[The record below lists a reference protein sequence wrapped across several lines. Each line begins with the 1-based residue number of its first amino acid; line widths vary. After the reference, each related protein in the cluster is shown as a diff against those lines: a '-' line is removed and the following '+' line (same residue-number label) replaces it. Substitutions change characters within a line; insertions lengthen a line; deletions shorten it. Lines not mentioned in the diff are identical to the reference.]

1 MIIFLEKYIPENK
14 QNHYCR
20 KAGVTSTTIR
30 NWKRTNKVSTF
41 ELICFIDAIAIIQKL
56 DFDTLILE
64 AIKTMV
70 KYEKTL

>member
-41 ELICFIDAIAIIQKL
+41 ELICFVQTIAKEQNL
-56 DFDTLILE
+56 NFDTLIIE

-70 KYEKTL
+70 KYEKAL

>member
-20 KAGVTSTTIR
+20 KSGVSSVTIR

-41 ELICFIDAIAIIQKL
+41 ELICFVQTIANEQNL
-56 DFDTLILE
+56 NFDKIILE

>member
-20 KAGVTSTTIR
+20 KSGVSAVTIR

-41 ELICFIDAIAIIQKL
+41 ELICFVETIAIIQNL

-70 KYEKTL
+70 QYEKTL